1 MMKTLEINSK
11 VEFERIIDSDKPVL
25 IDFWAPWCAP
35 CKMVAPEVEAIAES
49 YADKAVVCKINVDE
63 QSNIAAEFQV
73 MSIPT
78 LVLFKDGKEVT
89 RIVGYKPRQEI
100 AKVLD
105 GLL

>member
-1 MMKTLEINSK
+1 
-11 VEFERIIDSDKPVL
+11 
-25 IDFWAPWCAP
+25 
-35 CKMVAPEVEAIAES
+35 MVAPEVEVIADS
-49 YADKAVVCKINVDE
+49 YADKGVVCKVNVDE

-78 LVLFKDGKEVT
+78 LVLLKDGKEVI

-105 GLL
+105 DLL